1 MWDEVE
7 QAMAKRPGQIGFTSR
22 KDESSTPDALRKAE
36 SLVGFGFRC
45 WLSGYQTG
53 NIQCWEQCW
62 THYCRE
68 LGSRQAREAM
78 TDLSSWVHSVRSH
91 AARDIELL
99 ATGCPSF
106 CRDERLAISL
116 VAASQ
121 HNGCPALRAC
131 AVALLGS
138 EQVEPVLR
146 TAHHF
151 AITLET
157 AGVAFDA
164 SLRAAPPMALN

>member
-1 MWDEVE
+1 
-7 QAMAKRPGQIGFTSR
+7 MAKKAFQPGWTHRPDLHDGTADMTLKS
-22 KDESSTPDALRKAE
+22 EA
-36 SLVGFGFRC
+36 LVGFGFRC
-45 WLSGYQTG
+45 WLSGYQSG
-53 NIQCWEQCW
+53 NIQAWENCWV
-62 THYCRE
+62 HYCRE
-68 LGSRQAREAM
+68 LGSRRAREAM

-91 AARDIELL
+91 AVRDIELM
-99 ATGCPSF
+99 APGCASF

-121 HNGCPALRAC
+121 HHGCPALRAC

-146 TAHHF
+146 TAQHF

-157 AGVAFDA
+157 AGIAFDA
-164 SLRAAPPMALN
+164 SRRAEPPMPVAFN